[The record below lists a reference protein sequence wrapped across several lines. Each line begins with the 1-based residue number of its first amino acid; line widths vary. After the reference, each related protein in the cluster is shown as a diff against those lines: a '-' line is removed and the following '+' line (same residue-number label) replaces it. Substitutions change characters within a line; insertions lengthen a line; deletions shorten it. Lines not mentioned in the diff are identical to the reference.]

1 MCSGPVKY
9 RGKVLSKLLT
19 AIDIK
24 MLQALHDIGPR
35 NLSKVA
41 RITGISRKTL
51 MLRIKRMQSD
61 PQFFLRMHTSVYHTN
76 LGLRKC
82 VVFVEAEPGME
93 RLLFDCL
100 LINGFWIYVCRSYG
114 RGEGCTAVYAIP
126 TEHCMEFEEFMHE
139 IKRLGVAKN
148 VQIIWSTCFQSGRIT
163 SEWFDDCQ
171 ENWVFQWDN
180 WIKEVQ
186 TQTTELPYTL
196 VDPETYCNYADETH
210 VKMLEL
216 LEADAT
222 TSMREISK
230 KLGISPQL
238 ARFHYQKHLIGKN
251 IIEGYEI
258 FVMRYGDRH
267 YFMAYFTI
275 TFHNYETFAR
285 FTRSLLNK
293 FFTITLGKM
302 YGENGLIV
310 EVFLPHEEFRKFI
323 DTLSKM
329 VKMKLVRSYEYAIQD
344 LRVRIRQ
351 TIWPQFFK
359 GNSWI
364 YDHKNHIEILHQKV
378 SESPSS

>member
-1 MCSGPVKY
+1 
-9 RGKVLSKLLT
+9 
-19 AIDIK
+19 
-24 MLQALHDIGPR
+24 MLQALRDTGPR
-35 NLSKVA
+35 NLSKIA
-41 RITGISRKTL
+41 RITGISRKAL
-51 MLRIKRMQSD
+51 MRRIKRMQLDSH
-61 PQFFLRMHTSVYHTN
+61 FFLRMYTSVYHTN

-100 LINGFWIYVCRSYG
+100 LANSFWIYVCRSYG
-114 RGEGCTAVYAIP
+114 RGEGYTAIYAIP
-126 TEHCMEFEEFMHE
+126 TEHSRKFEEFVHE
-139 IKRLGVAKN
+139 IKRLGIAKN
-148 VQIIWSTCFQSGRIT
+148 VQIVWSTCFQGGRIT
-163 SEWFDDCQ
+163 SEWFDACQ

-186 TQTTELPYTL
+186 KQSTDLPFTL
-196 VDPETYCNYADETH
+196 VDPEAYYNYADETD

-222 TSMREISK
+222 ISMREVSK

-238 ARFHYQKHLIGKN
+238 ARFHYQEHLVRKKL
-251 IIEGYEI
+251 IEGYEI
-258 FVMRYGDRH
+258 FVMRYGDPH

-285 FTRSLLNK
+285 FTRSLVNK
-293 FFTITLGKM
+293 FFVITLGKM

-323 DTLSKM
+323 DSLSKM
-329 VKMKLVRSYEYAIQD
+329 AKMKLVRSYEYAIQD
-344 LRVRIRQ
+344 LRVRARQ
-351 TIWPQFFK
+351 TIWPTLFK
-359 GNSWI
+359 DNHWI
-364 YDHKNHIEILHQKV
+364 YDHESHLDALHQKV